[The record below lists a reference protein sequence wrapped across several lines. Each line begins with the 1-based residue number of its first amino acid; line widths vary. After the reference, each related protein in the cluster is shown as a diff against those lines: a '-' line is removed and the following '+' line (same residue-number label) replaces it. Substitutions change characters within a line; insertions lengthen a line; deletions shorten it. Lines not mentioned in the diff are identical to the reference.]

1 MPTQCLESWFS
12 CQEISRIFDIS
23 CQDLGNYSWQ
33 GSQDFCEIF
42 QDRGKKSKKFFGFI
56 GKKIENIQD
65 LGKRTKKN
73 LGFLAKRNLGF
84 FRFLAK
90 ILAINLGKSCK
101 SLQDFSRF
109 WKGIHKIFL
118 EFFARKSRI
127 IKILARESC
136 NQVLHQSTTRS
147 IDILSAIILK
157 NSKKGLLLLRVLLFE
172 TQLSLTKKN

>member
-1 MPTQCLESWFS
+1 MPTQCLASCFS
-12 CQEISRIFDIS
+12 CQEISRIFDI
-23 CQDLGNYSWQ
+23 QESWQ
-33 GSQDFCEIF
+33 LFLARFTRFLRDFSRSWKEIQEKF
-42 QDRGKKSKKFFGFI
+42 WFYWKENKKKSKILAREQRKV
-56 GKKIENIQD
+56 
-65 LGKRTKKN
+65 

-84 FRFLAK
+84 LRFLAK

-109 WKGIHKIFL
+109 WKEIHKIFL
-118 EFFARKSRI
+118 DFFARKSRI

-157 NSKKGLLLLRVLLFE
+157 NSKKGLLLLRVLFSE
-172 TQLSLTKKN
+172 TELSLTNKN